1 MNTITYNFMD
11 YKYMVL
17 DTLVK
22 EFEGLVKWLSR

>member
-17 DTLVK
+17 HTLVK